1 MQLMMLGLLLSPASS
16 DLQTSPFIR
25 SMSLVRRNLIANS
38 LGKIWS
44 AALSLALI
52 PLQIHFIG
60 IEAYGLIGVFQSLIA
75 ILTLLD
81 LGLGSALNRQLAQYS
96 MLPGRAQDMRNL
108 LRTVEVV
115 YWVIG
120 LAVGLVVAA
129 AAAPI
134 ADHWLQSQQLPRD
147 RVVEALI
154 LMGAVIA
161 CQWPRALYYSG
172 LMGLQNQVALNIMSA
187 AVATVLNLGGILILW
202 RISANISAL
211 LSWYVAIGI
220 IETLLSAWLLR
231 RALPAAPARA
241 SFTPRLL
248 GELWRY
254 AAGMTGITAMS
265 IILTQVDKVI
275 LSKVLA
281 LEAFGY
287 YSLAWRLAAGLY
299 YLIGPVTTAFF
310 PRFSQLAVSGDKEEL
325 ARLYHKGCQL
335 MSIVV
340 LPATAILAFF
350 PAELLLLWTRDPVLV
365 TNSSTILGVLALG
378 TALNGVMGLPA
389 ALQFAHGWTRLV
401 FVFNTVAVLLLAPLT
416 YVMAT
421 HYGGLGAA
429 YVWLALNAGYVIVML
444 HLMHRRLLPG
454 HLAAWLRFDFGAP
467 LVAAFIAA
475 GLWKLLLPVGLG
487 VLSSLI
493 GIVVASCC
501 ALAAAFWTTSELRP
515 EISRNIHR

>member
-1 MQLMMLGLLLSPASS
+1 
-16 DLQTSPFIR
+16 
-25 SMSLVRRNLIANS
+25 MSLVRRNLIANS

-75 ILTLLD
+75 ILALLD

-96 MLPGRAQDMRNL
+96 MQPGRAQDMRNL

-115 YWVIG
+115 YWTIG
-120 LAVGLVVAA
+120 LAVGLVVVA

-134 ADHWLQSQQLPRD
+134 ADHWLQSQQMPRD
-147 RVVEALI
+147 NVVEALI
-154 LMGAVIA
+154 LMGIVIA

-172 LMGLQNQVALNIMSA
+172 LMGLQSQVALNIMSA

-202 RISANISAL
+202 QISANISAL

-231 RALPAAPARA
+231 RALPVAPARV
-241 SFTPRLL
+241 SFTPRLI

-254 AAGMTGITAMS
+254 AAGMTGISAMS

-275 LSKVLA
+275 LSKVLS

-310 PRFSQLAVSGDKEEL
+310 PRFSQLAVSGENEEL

-335 MSIVV
+335 MSVVV

-365 TNSSTILGVLALG
+365 ANSSTLLGVLALG

-444 HLMHRRLLPG
+444 YLMHRRLLPG
-454 HLAAWLRFDFGAP
+454 HLTAWLRFDFGAP
-467 LVAAFIAA
+467 LVAAFAAAAIFRLPLSTDAGAVATLFSLVAAA
-475 GLWKLLLPVGLG
+475 GSALLAA
-487 VLSSLI
+487 SLAAPELRSQVK
-493 GIVVASCC
+493 GIVR
-501 ALAAAFWTTSELRP
+501 WR
-515 EISRNIHR
+515 